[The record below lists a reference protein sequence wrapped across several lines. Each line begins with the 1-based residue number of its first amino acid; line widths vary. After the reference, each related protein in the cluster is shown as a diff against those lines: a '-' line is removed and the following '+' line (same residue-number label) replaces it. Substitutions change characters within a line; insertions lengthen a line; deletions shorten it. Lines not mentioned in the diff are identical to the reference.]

1 MVALLIIYL
10 IYLALFG
17 VISYAV
23 LFHLTRYH
31 LAGDRSGVVFW
42 LYVILSIVI
51 IVGSILFLQPA

>member
-23 LFHLTRYH
+23 LFHLTRYR

-42 LYVILSIVI
+42 LYIILSIVI